1 MNQGDVLI
9 PKEAVAKASGARL
22 IAIDGL
28 PVSGK
33 STLAD
38 LMVKAFGAEVI
49 SLDDF
54 VQSEAEWRGVASPGF
69 PFPYM
74 RYSEFLGNVQALI
87 LQGECSNFPYDW
99 HTGQPCRAARR
110 IVFNGPV
117 VVQGVSTL
125 HPQLAPLYDIRLWVQ
140 SDAESVLQASL
151 AKGMGSWADEWR
163 DLFLPSV
170 ELYLASRP
178 MERADFVVKG
188 RGFPPSISGDNH
200 DI

>member
-1 MNQGDVLI
+1 MNFSDVLD
-9 PKEAVAKASGARL
+9 PAEAVARASSARL

-38 LMVKAFGAEVI
+38 LMVAAHGAEVI

-54 VQSEAEWRGVASPGF
+54 VRPEAEWRGMVSPAF

-74 RYSEFLGNVQALI
+74 RYSEFLGSVQALI
-87 LQGECSNFPYDW
+87 SEGNCSYFPYDW
-99 HTGQPCRAARR
+99 RTGQPSYEPRR
-110 IVFNGPV
+110 ITLYRPV
-117 VVQGVSTL
+117 VVEGVSSL
-125 HPQLAPLYDIRLWVQ
+125 HPLLAPHYDLRFWVE

-151 AKGMGSWADEWR
+151 DRGVGDWADEWR

-170 ELYLASRP
+170 ELYLADRP

-188 RGFPPSISGDNH
+188 RGLPPVG
-200 DI
+200 